1 MGIKEVFHALSSE
14 RTQNARRKSGGW
26 DMGVKRN
33 LRTVTINKI
42 EMRMIQ
48 QPVGKKRGPAT
59 R

>member
-1 MGIKEVFHALSSE
+1 MGE
-14 RTQNARRKSGGW
+14 RRRGR
-26 DMGVKRN
+26 VKRN

-59 R
+59 Q